1 MLRVAPDTREAVR
14 DEGAVHRV
22 VCSVLTAAGL
32 PAPPQAHPAVVAAA
46 FTLQAKPGLAPSAI
60 LRSMRDTKARESLA
74 PAEPSPHLIRSVT
87 RALSA
92 LPTGAG
98 TPGGSRVASW
108 QRPDR
113 AVLDESVARLA
124 ATWPLMLSEL
134 RVGVAQVALLEGPAI
149 DGFTD
154 FTTHGAIYVNR
165 SRLRTS
171 PRGLPGPVR
180 CAEALVHE
188 GTHTRCNAA
197 QLSAP
202 FLTPSAGSAGPVRTP
217 LRADPRPVAG
227 LFQQMVVLTRSSALY
242 TLLLG
247 GDTTAADALDARR
260 ALLVKRARQAIG
272 TLRDRTSLLTGH
284 GLTVLEECAALLRT
298 VAV

>member
-1 MLRVAPDTREAVR
+1 M
-14 DEGAVHRV
+14 

-32 PAPPQAHPAVVAAA
+32 PAPPEAHPAVVAAA
-46 FTLQAKPGLAPSAI
+46 FTLQAEPGLTPSAI
-60 LRSMRDTKARESLA
+60 LRSTRDTKARESLA

-92 LPTGAG
+92 LPTGADA
-98 TPGGSRVASW
+98 PGGSRVVSW

-124 ATWPLMLSEL
+124 AAWPLMLSEL
-134 RVGVAQVALLEGPAI
+134 RIGVAQVALLEGPAI

-154 FTTHGAIYVNR
+154 FATHGAIYVNR

-197 QLSAP
+197 QLSTP
-202 FLTPSAGSAGPVRTP
+202 FLTTAADSARPVRTP

-227 LFQQMVVLTRSSALY
+227 LFQQMVVLARSSALY
-242 TLLLG
+242 ALLLG
-247 GDTTAADALDARR
+247 GDTTAADALEARR
-260 ALLVKRARQAIG
+260 VLLAERARQAIG
-272 TLRDRTSLLTGH
+272 SLRDRAPLLTGH

-298 VAV
+298 TAV

>member
-1 MLRVAPDTREAVR
+1 
-14 DEGAVHRV
+14 
-22 VCSVLTAAGL
+22 
-32 PAPPQAHPAVVAAA
+32 
-46 FTLQAKPGLAPSAI
+46 
-60 LRSMRDTKARESLA
+60 MRGTKARESLA

-87 RALSA
+87 RALAA
-92 LPTGAG
+92 LPTGTDA
-98 TPGGSRVASW
+98 TGGSRVASW

-124 ATWPLMLSEL
+124 ATWPQMLAEL
-134 RVGVAQVALLEGPAI
+134 RIGVAQVALLEGPAI

-154 FTTHGAIYVNR
+154 FATHGAIYVNR

-197 QLSAP
+197 QLSTP
-202 FLTPSAGSAGPVRTP
+202 FLTPAAGSAHLVRTP

-227 LFQQMVVLTRSSALY
+227 LFQQMVVLARSSVLY
-242 TLLLG
+242 ALLLR
-247 GDTTAADALDARR
+247 GDTTATDALEARR
-260 ALLVKRARQAIG
+260 SLLVERAQHAVV
-272 TLRDRTSLLTGH
+272 TLRERSPLLTDH

-298 VAV
+298 ATV

>member
-1 MLRVAPDTREAVR
+1 
-14 DEGAVHRV
+14 
-22 VCSVLTAAGL
+22 
-32 PAPPQAHPAVVAAA
+32 
-46 FTLQAKPGLAPSAI
+46 
-60 LRSMRDTKARESLA
+60 MRDTEDRESLA
-74 PAEPSPHLIRSVT
+74 PAEPSPHLVRSVT

-92 LPTGAG
+92 LPSGADASE
-98 TPGGSRVASW
+98 GSRVTSW
-108 QRPDR
+108 QGSDR
-113 AVLDESVARLA
+113 AVLDESIARLA
-124 ATWPLMLSEL
+124 ASWPPMLSEL
-134 RVGVAQVALLEGPAI
+134 RIGVAQVALLEGPAI

-202 FLTPSAGSAGPVRTP
+202 FLTPAADSAHPLRTP

-242 TLLLG
+242 ALLLG
-247 GDTTAADALDARR
+247 GDTTAADALDARH
-260 ALLVKRARQAIG
+260 ALLAKRARQAIG
-272 TLRDRTSLLTGH
+272 TLRERTSLLTGH
-284 GLTVLEECAALLRT
+284 GQTVLEECAALLRT